1 MTAKEYASFVESETQ
16 KFGMIVQRA
25 HIKLE
30 N

>member
-1 MTAKEYASFVESETQ
+1 MSAKEYASFVESETE
-16 KFGMIVQRA
+16 KFGKVIVQA